1 MKIERH
7 FSYLFYF
14 ACKVTWNVERTVLQK
29 QQEKSNYE
37 LRLSVS
43 FQWSWRRLIAWESK
57 WRKIRIFSV
66 VLSKSAEGGA
76 NTTLSSVFCVAKQGL
91 GLGSIRCACK
101 DLFVLFVVA
110 AAVLQGD
117 LISGVGANTM
127 HNGLLS
133 IFSIVF
139 VLSFHFSQCW
149 TKVNVIYYWVV
160 FVD

>member
-1 MKIERH
+1 M
-7 FSYLFYF
+7 
-14 ACKVTWNVERTVLQK
+14 
-29 QQEKSNYE
+29 
-37 LRLSVS
+37 
-43 FQWSWRRLIAWESK
+43 
-57 WRKIRIFSV
+57 
-66 VLSKSAEGGA
+66 
-76 NTTLSSVFCVAKQGL
+76 FCVAKQGL

-139 VLSFHFSQCW
+139 VLSFHFSQC
-149 TKVNVIYYWVV
+149 
-160 FVD
+160 